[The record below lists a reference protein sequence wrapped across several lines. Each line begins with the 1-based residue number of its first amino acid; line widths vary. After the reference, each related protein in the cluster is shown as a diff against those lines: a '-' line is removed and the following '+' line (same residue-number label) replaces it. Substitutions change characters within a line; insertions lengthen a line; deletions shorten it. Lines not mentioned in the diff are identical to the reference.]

1 MFSPST
7 FYPKYQGRTVFLA
20 IALCLL
26 ALLSASSVTATQ
38 PPAAFPDKKLLTTD
52 AKKFWVQFGKA
63 VTADSNLGVVDK
75 GKAIVR
81 AVDSYQDHYGFNAN
95 TGYTGRIRY
104 LGGDER
110 CEIWRDRMRQA
121 FAGAGVGK
129 DRIKYVNSLSTGVS
143 SYNIFDVNRVHT
155 APALIG
161 DDGKVYV
168 FDVWQQGYDKS
179 SMGVGSIKGV
189 GSSPHNGMTMQDWV
203 AVQKKSGRPKIE
215 VDDNPMTIF
224 IQTLAGDTM
233 KELTTLVK
241 DKKCEKTISGAELQS
256 RVQKY
261 AALLVKNRWK
271 YDPYYLINYMI
282 RKGELQCQDLEIKTS
297 VIMLLDTSG
306 SMNGKKLASAKEAAI
321 SAVQG
326 MPPDM
331 EIGLMGYSGGCSQ
344 QFPLLPFT
352 RDQKKLIDGINSL
365 GAGGGTP
372 MSPAL
377 HQAEKAILAFGK
389 GSNGRIILL
398 CDGQND
404 CSENPIKAA
413 ESIFRRNIP
422 VQRSQ
427 TTTQAA
433 MYMTGLLS
441 STSTD
446 RETAAAPPQPEPL
459 FRSIDFSDPIFD
471 ELTEA
476 PDRERK
482 EMQIFT
488 VGLQVSSSEQ
498 QVLDNVAKAGGGQ
511 SASAKDVKDLVK
523 AFRKA
528 IEKKPK
534 PEPKP
539 KPKPVPRPKPPKD
552 ESGWETIIDDM

>member
-1 MFSPST
+1 MFSPLT
-7 FYPKYQGRTVFLA
+7 FFLECQGRKVFLA
-20 IALCLL
+20 ITVCLL
-26 ALLSASSVTATQ
+26 VLLSASLVTATQ
-38 PPAAFPDKKLLTTD
+38 PPAGFPDKKLLTTD
-52 AKKFWVQFGKA
+52 AKKFWKQFGKA
-63 VTADSNLGVVDK
+63 ATAADSNLGIVDK
-75 GKAIVR
+75 GKTIVR

-121 FAGAGVGK
+121 FDGAGVGK

-189 GSSPHNGMTMQDWV
+189 GSSPYNGMTMQDWV
-203 AVQKKSGRPKIE
+203 TIQKKSSRTEIE
-215 VDDNPMTIF
+215 VDDNPMAIF
-224 IQTLAGDTM
+224 IKTLAGDTM
-233 KELTTLVK
+233 KELTTLLK
-241 DKKCEKTISGAELQS
+241 AKKCEKMLSGAELQS
-256 RVQKY
+256 RVRKY

-271 YDPYYLINYMI
+271 YAPYFLINYMI

-297 VIMLLDTSG
+297 IIMLLDTSG
-306 SMNGKKLASAKEAAI
+306 SMSGKKLASAKKAAI

-326 MPPDM
+326 MPPDT
-331 EIGLMGYSGGCSQ
+331 EIGLMNYSGGCST

-365 GAGGGTP
+365 GSGGGTP

-389 GSNGRIILL
+389 GSSGRIILL

-404 CSENPIKAA
+404 CSENPVKAA

-422 VQRSQ
+422 VQKSPPTNQ
-427 TTTQAA
+427 IA
-433 MYMTGLLS
+433 MYMTGLFSATS
-441 STSTD
+441 SD
-446 RETAAAPPQPEPL
+446 QATAAAPPQPEPL
-459 FRSIDFSDPIFD
+459 FRRIDFSDPIFD
-471 ELTEA
+471 ELIEA

-498 QVLDNVAKAGGGQ
+498 QALDNVAKAGGGQ
-511 SASAKDVKDLVK
+511 SASAKDTKDLVK

-528 IEKKPK
+528 IEKKPT
-534 PEPKP
+534 PEPK
-539 KPKPVPRPKPPKD
+539 PKPPKD